1 MKIKKVNKILAVIM
15 LILTLFSV
23 MQPVFAASGNG
34 KWTGGQYASGMK
46 TTDNASGTT
55 GVLIRRLN
63 NLNTGEKRTVFC
75 AEHGLDF
82 KTGATY
88 NGIYYTPTDSKIRKA
103 CKVAY
108 LGWYKNNGGY
118 TVDGGILASDMKWV
132 KWDYVF
138 TQQYI
143 WEILGQSNAT
153 FINSD
158 EQQGYIDFKN
168 RIDSEIANIEKRPSF
183 NGKTITIDAGETKT
197 ITDSNG
203 VLTEYGAID
212 NTKDGIRFVHEKGS
226 NSMTISVN
234 ENTNL
239 ENYRISDN
247 TFREWGMI
255 KNGTEDNDTM
265 VYFEFE
271 EKAQNQLYCMS
282 YNDPVTLNFSL
293 KIEALGQLELSKLNT
308 NGDLID
314 GAIFN
319 VTGVNNF
326 NKDITVTNGKIE
338 IDKLK
343 KGNYFIKEK
352 SSPSGYL
359 LNTDTYKVQIKPNET
374 TKQAIVND
382 EPTGEITLT
391 KTDKNTGNSN
401 RVDGT
406 SHHGDVNL
414 KGTEYTIYAKEDI
427 YNVKKTIK
435 YFSKD
440 EEIAKFTFDE
450 YGKATVIVTN
460 KITPAKLSVEGST
473 LKGLPMGSFYA
484 KETYV
489 VEGYMQD
496 TQEHTYTLSYKDMNT
511 PVIKIGD
518 TLKNTV
524 QKAKFEVIK
533 ISTNTNT
540 TAPVIANAEFTAIL
554 TKYVDYYGS
563 FDEAKK
569 HLDQYSEDEY
579 SIFKTGADGHGVSG
593 LLAYG
598 EYTVYETYTPSDEI
612 ETVEP
617 FYIKIDR
624 NSSGVIKEYIENDAP
639 FESYLKMVKIDKNTG
654 KKVTFSNA
662 TFKLYRLNENNE
674 WEKVKCKT
682 GLFNT
687 DKWKTDKTGLAVTED
702 KLKAGTYKIDEIEL
716 PTGFLQLEDE
726 LTFKINRSNKT
737 LEFDE
742 DYDAYITI
750 TVENEQPTGTLKL
763 DKSVAIR
770 QDVDIS
776 LIDISD
782 LSKIKFKLTAKEK
795 IIDYADG
802 STIYEKGQEVGTYNL
817 TKEGKL
823 EVKKLPMGKYE
834 LEEIETLDGLIL
846 DNTKHEIVF
855 KQEDTKNKVY
865 TNEEKFVNDTT
876 IVEFSKTDI
885 TGDKE
890 LKGATLTVTDNN
902 GNVIDRWVS
911 GEKTHKIEGLKAG
924 EKYTLK
930 EEIQVDSYVKAT
942 DINFTIENTNEGQKI
957 TMIDKIVDVT
967 KTDMVNGEEVEGAK
981 LVVTDKEG
989 NEIDK
994 WTSTKEPHHV
1004 VGLEEGKTYVLTETT
1019 CPYGYE
1025 IAESITFT
1033 VTTDKETQLIEMKDM
1048 PILKSVQ
1055 VEKIDK
1061 DTGEHIKS
1069 NKFTFGI
1076 YEDEECTKLI
1086 KEACANE
1093 FEGTA
1098 LFENLRY
1105 GTFYIKEL
1113 KAPLG
1118 YKLSDQV
1125 VKIEI
1130 NADGVF
1136 ADGVSLEETEGI
1148 YSFVYYNSLLPAVQT
1163 GNETNYTLLLGIAT
1177 IAAVGIIGGTIL
1189 LKHKKNN

>member
-855 KQEDTKNKVY
+855 KQEDTKTKVY

-981 LVVTDKEG
+981 LVVTDKKG

-1076 YEDEECTKLI
+1076 FEDEECTKLI

-1163 GNETNYTLLLGIAT
+1163 GNETNYALLLGIAT

>member
-802 STIYEKGQEVGTYNL
+802 STIYEIGQEVGTYNL

-823 EVKKLPMGKYE
+823 EVKKLPMGKYA

-911 GEKTHKIEGLKAG
+911 GEKTHKI
-924 EKYTLK
+924 
-930 EEIQVDSYVKAT
+930 
-942 DINFTIENTNEGQKI
+942 
-957 TMIDKIVDVT
+957 
-967 KTDMVNGEEVEGAK
+967 
-981 LVVTDKEG
+981 
-989 NEIDK
+989 
-994 WTSTKEPHHV
+994 
-1004 VGLEEGKTYVLTETT
+1004 
-1019 CPYGYE
+1019 
-1025 IAESITFT
+1025 
-1033 VTTDKETQLIEMKDM
+1033 
-1048 PILKSVQ
+1048 
-1055 VEKIDK
+1055 
-1061 DTGEHIKS
+1061 
-1069 NKFTFGI
+1069 
-1076 YEDEECTKLI
+1076 
-1086 KEACANE
+1086 
-1093 FEGTA
+1093 
-1098 LFENLRY
+1098 
-1105 GTFYIKEL
+1105 
-1113 KAPLG
+1113 
-1118 YKLSDQV
+1118 
-1125 VKIEI
+1125 
-1130 NADGVF
+1130 
-1136 ADGVSLEETEGI
+1136 
-1148 YSFVYYNSLLPAVQT
+1148 
-1163 GNETNYTLLLGIAT
+1163 
-1177 IAAVGIIGGTIL
+1177 
-1189 LKHKKNN
+1189 